1 MSDPSSPGGATG
13 PGDAGAGSN
22 PSASAA
28 AAPSGEAA
36 GEHDD
41 LKRERDAFIQQFFR
55 KGAQFT
61 DELLRENQRLRRE
74 SSEIEH
80 ENSRLRAALA
90 SNEAIRDL
98 LKKIELLEQ
107 EKAQLLSK
115 SARMRQMTDEF
126 NLRYAEVETELS
138 NLASL
143 HVATS
148 QLHTART
155 VRRALRNL
163 KELLGQLLG
172 AGSFAVYLASEDR
185 SQLVAVA
192 HDGQLPDRLRR
203 VSVEDSHIGGVFMR
217 GEIEFDPEA
226 DPSRGTAE
234 RPSVVVPL
242 HLEIPAEPGSDA
254 ASVREP
260 LGAIVIFSTLEQKAE
275 IWPAD
280 VQLFRLLG
288 SHAAPA
294 IVHALLFERSR
305 ASLLARGHASAAG
318 VDAPPGT
325 ETLAGEL
332 LAAAGTDI

>member
-1 MSDPSSPGGATG
+1 MTDASSPE
-13 PGDAGAGSN
+13 GDREPTSVV
-22 PSASAA
+22 
-28 AAPSGEAA
+28 
-36 GEHDD
+36 DD

-74 SSEIEH
+74 AGDLET
-80 ENSRLRAALA
+80 ENGNLRAALA

-98 LKKIELLEQ
+98 LSKIELLEK

-126 NLRYAEVETELS
+126 NLRYTEVENELS

-148 QLHTART
+148 QLHAART
-155 VRRALRNL
+155 VRRVLRNL

-172 AGSFAVYLASEDR
+172 AGSFAVYLTTEGR
-185 SQLVAVA
+185 THLVAVA
-192 HDGQLPDRLRR
+192 HDGNLPEPLRKL
-203 VSVEDSHIGGVFMR
+203 SVEESHIGGAFLR
-217 GEIEFDPEA
+217 GEIEFDPAA
-226 DPSRGTAE
+226 DPSRGTSE

-242 HLEIPAEPGSDA
+242 HLEIPADPGADPP
-254 ASVREP
+254 SVRQP

-280 VQLFRLLG
+280 VELFKLLG
-288 SHAAPA
+288 AHAAPA
-294 IVHALLFERSR
+294 IVHALLFEKAR
-305 ASLLARGHASAAG
+305 AALLARAAPG
-318 VDAPPGT
+318 RVADAGEGPS
-325 ETLAGEL
+325 LAAEL
-332 LAAAGTDI
+332 LAAVGGEII

>member
-1 MSDPSSPGGATG
+1 MSEPSHPGGATG
-13 PGDAGAGSN
+13 PSGDA
-22 PSASAA
+22 PMAA
-28 AAPSGEAA
+28 ASPSEGDVP
-36 GEHDD
+36 DD

-61 DELLRENQRLRRE
+61 DELLRENQRLRRDMNE
-74 SSEIEH
+74 VEA
-80 ENSRLRAALA
+80 ENSSLRAALA

-98 LKKIELLEQ
+98 LKKIGLLEE

-115 SARMRQMTDEF
+115 SARMRQLTDEF
-126 NLRYAEVETELS
+126 NSRYTEVETELS

-148 QLHTART
+148 QLHAART

-163 KELLGQLLG
+163 KELLGQILG
-172 AGSFAVYLASEDR
+172 AGSFAVYLTTADR

-192 HDGQLPDRLRR
+192 HDGHLPDALRR
-203 VSVEDSHIGGVFMR
+203 LSVEDSHIGGIFMR

-226 DPSRGTAE
+226 DPSRGSAE

-260 LGAIVIFSTLEQKAE
+260 LGAIVIFSTLEQKAQ

-280 VQLFRLLG
+280 VQLFKLLA

-294 IVHALLFERSR
+294 VVHALLFERSR
-305 ASLLARGHASAAG
+305 SSLLARGTASAAG
-318 VDAPPGT
+318 VETPPG

>member
-1 MSDPSSPGGATG
+1 MSDPKAPGGPTG
-13 PGDAGAGSN
+13 PTG
-22 PSASAA
+22 
-28 AAPSGEAA
+28 AAPSTGEAE
-36 GEHDD
+36 GGPDGVSDD
-41 LKRERDAFIQQFFR
+41 LKKERDVFIQQFFR

-74 SSEIEH
+74 FGEIEA
-80 ENSRLRAALA
+80 ENSSLRSALA

-98 LKKIELLEQ
+98 LQKIGLLEQ
-107 EKAQLLSK
+107 EKAHLLSK

-126 NLRYAEVETELS
+126 NSRYSEVESELA

-172 AGSFAVYLASEDR
+172 AGSFAVYLTTSDR
-185 SQLVAVA
+185 AHLVAVA
-192 HDGQLPDRLRR
+192 HDGDLPEPLRR
-203 VSVEDSHIGGVFMR
+203 LSIEDSHIGGVFLR
-217 GEIEFDPEA
+217 GEIEFDPAA
-226 DPSRGTAE
+226 DPSRGNPE
-234 RPSVVVPL
+234 RPAVVVPL

-254 ASVREP
+254 ASVRQP

-280 VQLFRLLG
+280 VELFKLLG

-294 IVHALLFERSR
+294 LVHALLFERSR
-305 ASLLARGHASAAG
+305 GTLLSQG
-318 VDAPPGT
+318 
-325 ETLAGEL
+325 TLAGEL
-332 LAAAGTDI
+332 LSAAGGEI